1 MKLILKKLPNKD
13 LKILI
18 KDAGEILYSFEGKK
32 RFVDEFFGWVFC
44 AMERTPTCRK
54 VVGEGSTEKEC
65 LIDAYE
71 KIIKSLTEEATF
83 LREELKS

>member
-1 MKLILKKLPNKD
+1 MKLILKKLPNQD
-13 LKILI
+13 FQILI
-18 KDAGEILYSFEGKK
+18 KDAGEILYSFEGKA
-32 RFVDEFFGWVFC
+32 VDEFFGWVFC

-71 KIIKSLTEEATF
+71 KIIKSL
-83 LREELKS
+83 